1 MKLELKLLLS
11 ITVILLL
18 SSCGVI
24 TKARY
29 GNGLKLNIESNLFA
43 RKDKSETPKTPAKK
57 KKMVPQ
63 VTDVPVA
70 AVPTISIDSN
80 VLNSSIQS
88 GASTEIPNTHS
99 ALIDKKK
106 FQKKVPAKSKGIS
119 KVLNPIKKLVDDKK
133 NKKIEPNTEI
143 AAWLFYGSLVLN
155 FALIYSGL
163 AIPGIISTLLSIA
176 TIVGVVLAFVGLR
189 KIKLSGNEYRGYG
202 IDISI
207 IVLFFL
213 SILYLMFV
221 IALLFLLL

>member
-1 MKLELKLLLS
+1 MKNQSKLLLFIS
-11 ITVILLL
+11 VILLL

-57 KKMVPQ
+57 KKTLPHIS
-63 VTDVPVA
+63 DAPVA
-70 AVPTISIDSN
+70 TSPIIITDSSSLTTIIHSGSTSEN
-80 VLNSSIQS
+80 TNKNS
-88 GASTEIPNTHS
+88 T
-99 ALIDKKK
+99 LIE
-106 FQKKVPAKSKGIS
+106 QKKSIKKAPAKLKGIS
-119 KVLNPIKKLVDDKK
+119 KVLHPLKKYVDDKK
-133 NKKIEPNTEI
+133 NRKIEPNTEL

-155 FALIYSGL
+155 FAFIYSGL
-163 AIPGIISTLLSIA
+163 VIPGIVSTLLSIA

-213 SILYLMFV
+213 AVLYLMLM
-221 IALLFLLL
+221 IALLIAFF

>member
-11 ITVILLL
+11 FTLILLL

-57 KKMVPQ
+57 KKTLPYVS
-63 VTDVPVA
+63 DVPVA
-70 AVPTISIDSN
+70 KTTAIYADSFASETIILSGSIPAN
-80 VLNSSIQS
+80 ATNSSAMIGQ
-88 GASTEIPNTHS
+88 
-99 ALIDKKK
+99 KK
-106 FQKKVPAKSKGIS
+106 FYKKTPVKLKGIS
-119 KVLNPIKKLVDDKK
+119 KVLSPIKKYADDKK
-133 NKKIEPNTEI
+133 NRKIEPNTEL
-143 AAWLFYGSLVLN
+143 AAWLFYGSLVLS
-155 FALIYSGL
+155 FALAYSGL
-163 AIPGIISTLLSIA
+163 AIPGIITTLLSIA

-207 IVLFFL
+207 IILFFL
-213 SILYLMFV
+213 SVLYLMFV